1 MEKVEFI
8 QFEIF
13 NSFNG
18 GERVCQFGGAAADRP
33 KLIRKARRI
42 AKRVANDFAAYK
54 TRSNMTQRDRVS
66 IRAWRGIAFLET
78 RPDGGLVLRGSANYN
93 GSESLPVDYPIKDR
107 EEFFR
112 LYCSDCIRS
121 TANYDREF
129 IF

>member
-8 QFEIF
+8 QFEVF
-13 NSFNG
+13 TN
-18 GERVCQFGGAAADRP
+18 GERVCQFGGSAADRA

-42 AKRVANDFAAYK
+42 AKKVVANLSAYK
-54 TRSNMTQRDRVS
+54 KRYGIAYRDRVS

-112 LYCSDCIRS
+112 CYCSDCVRS

>member
-8 QFEIF
+8 QFEVF
-13 NSFNG
+13 NN
-18 GERVCQFGGAAADRP
+18 GERVCQFGGPVADRA
-33 KLIRKARRI
+33 KLIRKARKI
-42 AKRVANDFAAYK
+42 AKKLITGISDFK
-54 TRSNMTQRDRVS
+54 KSLNQTHRDRVS

-78 RPDGGLVLRGSANYN
+78 HPDGSLTLRGSANYI

-112 LYCSDCIRS
+112 CYCSDCVRS
-121 TANYDREF
+121 NANYDREF

>member
-13 NSFNG
+13 TNG
-18 GERVCQFGGAAADRP
+18 KRVCQFGGSAADRA
-33 KLIRKARRI
+33 KLIRKARTI
-42 AKRVANDFAAYK
+42 AKRLIADLREFKKRYNQ
-54 TRSNMTQRDRVS
+54 THRDRVS
-66 IRAWRGIAFLET
+66 VRAWRGIAFLESA
-78 RPDGGLVLRGSANYN
+78 PDGSLVLCGSANYI
-93 GSESLPVDYPIKDR
+93 GSESLPVNYPIKDK

-112 LYCSDCIRS
+112 CYCNDCIRS

>member
-8 QFEIF
+8 QFEVF
-13 NSFNG
+13 NN
-18 GERVCQFGGAAADRP
+18 GERVCQFGGSAADRA
-33 KLIRKARRI
+33 KLIRKARKI
-42 AKRVANDFAAYK
+42 AKKLIADAGEFKKSRNQ
-54 TRSNMTQRDRVS
+54 THRDRVS

-78 RPDGGLVLRGSANYN
+78 HPNGGLTLRGSANYN

-112 LYCSDCIRS
+112 CYCSDCVRS

-129 IF
+129 MF

>member
-18 GERVCQFGGAAADRP
+18 GKRVCQFGGAAADRA

-42 AKRVANDFAAYK
+42 AKRIVADFSEYK
-54 TRSNMTQRDRVS
+54 NKYNMTNRDRVS
-66 IRAWRGIAFLET
+66 IRAWRGIAFIET
-78 RPDGGLVLRGSANYN
+78 LSDGGLILRGSANYN
-93 GSESLPVDYPIKDR
+93 GSESLPVNYSIYDIK
-107 EEFFR
+107 EFYR
-112 LYCSDCIRS
+112 CYCDNCCRS
-121 TANYDREF
+121 VANYDREF

>member
-8 QFEIF
+8 QFEVF
-13 NSFNG
+13 TN
-18 GERVCQFGGAAADRP
+18 GERVCQFGGSSADRA
-33 KLIRKARRI
+33 KLIRKARKI
-42 AKRVANDFAAYK
+42 AKRLASDLSEYK
-54 TRSNMTQRDRVS
+54 KKYNQTHRDRVS
-66 IRAWRGIAFLET
+66 IRAWRGVAFLET
-78 RPDGGLVLRGSANYN
+78 HPDGSLALRGSADYN

-112 LYCSDCIRS
+112 CHCSDCVRS

>member
-8 QFEIF
+8 QFEVF

-18 GERVCQFGGAAADRP
+18 GERVCQFGGAAADRA

-42 AKRVANDFAAYK
+42 AKRVVSDFSAYK
-54 TRSNMTQRDRVS
+54 NKYNMTQRDRVS

-78 RPDGGLVLRGSANYN
+78 RPDGSLILRGSANYN
-93 GSESLPVDYPIKDR
+93 DSESLPVRYPIKDK

-112 LYCSDCIRS
+112 CYCSDCVRS

>member
-18 GERVCQFGGAAADRP
+18 GERVCQFGGAARDRA

-42 AKRVANDFAAYK
+42 AKRVANDFATYK
-54 TRSNMTQRDRVS
+54 SKYNMTQRDRVR

-112 LYCSDCIRS
+112 CYCSDCVRS

>member
-18 GERVCQFGGAAADRP
+18 GKRVWQFGGSAANRA

-42 AKRVANDFAAYK
+42 AKRIVADFSEYK
-54 TRSNMTQRDRVS
+54 KKYNMTSRDRVS
-66 IRAWRGIAFLET
+66 IRAWRGIAFLGT
-78 RPDGGLVLRGSANYN
+78 RPDGGLTLRGSANYN
-93 GSESLPVDYPIKDR
+93 GSESLPVNYPIDSI
-107 EEFFR
+107 EEFFK
-112 LYCSDCIRS
+112 LYCDDCCRS

-129 IF
+129 TF

>member
-8 QFEIF
+8 QFEVF
-13 NSFNG
+13 NAG
-18 GERVCQFGGAAADRP
+18 KRVCQFGGSAADRA
-33 KLIRKARRI
+33 KLIRKARNI
-42 AKRVANDFAAYK
+42 AKRLIADISEDKKRYNQ
-54 TRSNMTQRDRVS
+54 THRDRVS

-78 RPDGGLVLRGSANYN
+78 HPDGSLALRGSANYI

-112 LYCSDCIRS
+112 CYCSDCVRS
-121 TANYDREF
+121 IANYDREF

>member
-8 QFEIF
+8 QFEVF
-13 NSFNG
+13 TND
-18 GERVCQFGGAAADRP
+18 ERFCQFGGSAADRA
-33 KLIRKARRI
+33 KLIRKARTI
-42 AKRVANDFAAYK
+42 AKRLIADLSEFKKRYNQAD
-54 TRSNMTQRDRVS
+54 RDRVS

-78 RPDGGLVLRGSANYN
+78 HPDGSLTLRGSANYN

-112 LYCSDCIRS
+112 CYCSDCVRS
-121 TANYDREF
+121 VANYDREF

>member
-13 NSFNG
+13 NSYNG
-18 GERVCQFGGAAADRP
+18 GERVCQFGGAAADRT

-42 AKRVANDFAAYK
+42 AKRVVADFSAYK
-54 TRSNMTQRDRVS
+54 NKYNMTQRDRVS

-78 RPDGGLVLRGSANYN
+78 HPDGSLTLRSSANYI
-93 GSESLPVDYPIKDR
+93 GSESLPVNYPIKDK

-112 LYCSDCIRS
+112 CYCSDCVRS
-121 TANYDREF
+121 DANYDREF
-129 IF
+129 IY

>member
-18 GERVCQFGGAAADRP
+18 GKRVCQFGGAAADRA
-33 KLIRKARRI
+33 KLIRRARRI
-42 AKRVANDFAAYK
+42 AKRIVAEFSAYK
-54 TRSNMTQRDRVS
+54 NKYNMTNRDRVS

-78 RPDGGLVLRGSANYN
+78 HPDGSLTLCGSANYN
-93 GSESLPVDYPIKDR
+93 GSGSLPVDYPIKDR

-112 LYCSDCIRS
+112 CYCNDCIRS

>member
-1 MEKVEFI
+1 MERVEFI
-8 QFEIF
+8 QFEVF
-13 NSFNG
+13 NN
-18 GERVCQFGGAAADRP
+18 GERVCQFGGSAADRA

-42 AKRVANDFAAYK
+42 AKRIVADSSEYK
-54 TRSNMTQRDRVS
+54 KKYNQTHRDRVS

-78 RPDGGLVLRGSANYN
+78 HPDGSLVLCGSANYN
-93 GSESLPVDYPIKDR
+93 GSESLPVNYPIKDK

-112 LYCSDCIRS
+112 CYCNDCIRS

>member
-8 QFEIF
+8 QFEVF
-13 NSFNG
+13 TN
-18 GERVCQFGGAAADRP
+18 GERVYQFGGSAVDRA
-33 KLIRKARRI
+33 KLIRRARTI
-42 AKRVANDFAAYK
+42 AKRLVADLSDFKKRYNQ
-54 TRSNMTQRDRVS
+54 THRDRVS

-78 RPDGGLVLRGSANYN
+78 LPDGSLALLGSANYD
-93 GSESLPVDYPIKDR
+93 GSESLPVNYPMKDK

-112 LYCSDCIRS
+112 CYCNDCTRS